1 MEFDKITSR
10 VGARVSGID
19 LTQPL
24 GSAEV
29 AAVQAG
35 LDAHEV
41 LFFTGQ
47 QKLTGEQHV
56 RFAHYFGEISI
67 SPFSTNASAM
77 PEVMTL
83 DFIKPTD
90 SGTDSWHSDGSFYE
104 RPPAGSI
111 LQAHLV
117 PAIGGDTCFASM
129 SAAYDALSPGL
140 QSLFEGLTARHS
152 VARLLERSSTRTTY
166 SFDKEVEAQPPA
178 VHPLV
183 TVNPRTG
190 RKRLYCNSNYT
201 IAIDGMSNAESDH
214 WLAFLFDH
222 VKSPEFQ
229 VRYRWTEGDVAFWDN
244 HAVQHYA
251 VADYDTRRVMQRVT
265 IKGDRPIGVGGSLGA
280 REAA

>member
-1 MEFDKITSR
+1 MQFERITSR
-10 VGARVSGID
+10 IGARVSSID
-19 LTQPL
+19 LTRPL
-24 GSAEV
+24 AAADV
-29 AAVQAG
+29 AAIGAA
-35 LDAHEV
+35 LDEHEV

-47 QKLTGEQHV
+47 RKLTGEQHV
-56 RFAHYFGEISI
+56 RFARGFGEISI

-111 LQAHLV
+111 LQAHLL
-117 PAIGGDTCFASM
+117 PAVGGDTCFASM
-129 SAAYDALSPGL
+129 SAAYDALSPAI
-140 QSLFEGLTARHS
+140 QAMFDGLTARHS
-152 VARLLERSSTRTTY
+152 VQRRLARSSTRATY
-166 SFDKEVEAQPPA
+166 NFDKDVAAQPPA
-178 VHPLV
+178 IHPLV

-201 IAIDGMSNAESDH
+201 VAIDGMSKAESDH
-214 WLAFLFDH
+214 WLVFLFDH

-229 VRYRWTEGDVAFWDN
+229 LRYRWSEGGVAFWDN

-265 IKGDRPIGVGGSLGA
+265 IKGDRPIGIDGRIRAL
-280 REAA
+280 EAA

>member
-1 MEFDKITSR
+1 MQVDRITSR
-10 VGARVSGID
+10 IGARVSGID
-19 LTQPL
+19 LAQPL
-24 GSAEV
+24 AAADV
-29 AAVQAG
+29 AAIRSA

-41 LFFTGQ
+41 LFFVGQ
-47 QKLTGEQHV
+47 RKLTGEEHV
-56 RFAHYFGEISI
+56 RFARCFGEISI

-83 DFIKPTD
+83 DFVKPTD

-111 LQAHLV
+111 LQAQLL
-117 PAIGGDTCFASM
+117 PAVGGDTCFASM
-129 SAAYDALSPGL
+129 AAAYDALSPAL
-140 QSLFEGLTARHS
+140 QAMFDRMTARHS
-152 VARLLERSSTRTTY
+152 VARLLERSSTRATY
-166 SFDKEVEAQPPA
+166 SFDKDVEAQPPA
-178 VHPLV
+178 IHPLV

-190 RKRLYCNSNYT
+190 RRRLYCNSNYT
-201 IAIDGMSNAESDH
+201 IALDGMTKAESDH

-229 VRYRWTEGDVAFWDN
+229 VRYRWAEGDVAFWDN

-265 IKGDRPIGVGGSLGA
+265 IAGDRPIGIDGSVGRLQ
-280 REAA
+280 AA